1 MSIAERI
8 LLAVS
13 RSPDSEDYPPHD
25 EAENTDS
32 QALRLLRRVYPQLD
46 TLVTG
51 RRVVDFGCG
60 IGSQSVA
67 LAAECKC
74 QVIGID
80 SNPETLAKAVR
91 KANERGLLPEQVSFA
106 ESITPGMRGKFDVV
120 ISQNSFEHFP
130 EPEEALDEMCNLLN
144 NSGKLLITFGPPWY
158 APYGSHMHFF
168 CRVPWVNLLFSEDA
182 VMGARRHFR
191 NDGATTYEQVES
203 GLNQMSMRKFH
214 SILSACQLRVTYR
227 KLDCVKGIDW
237 LSRIPILHELFINHV
252 TVLLSKA
259 A

>member
-8 LLAVS
+8 LLALS
-13 RSPDSEDYPPHD
+13 RSPDSKDYPRG
-25 EAENTDS
+25 ENEDTDS
-32 QALRLLRRVYPQLD
+32 QALTLLRRVYPQLD
-46 TLVTG
+46 TLVAG

-80 SNPETLAKAVR
+80 SNRETLAKAVS
-91 KANERGLLPEQVSFA
+91 KANERGLLPGQVFFA
-106 ESITPGMRGKFDVV
+106 ASITPEMRGKFDVV

-130 EPEEALDEMCNLLN
+130 EPEKALDEMCNLLN
-144 NSGKLLITFGPPWY
+144 DSGKLLITFGPPWY

-168 CRVPWVNLLFSEDA
+168 CRVPWINLLFPEDA

-203 GLNQMSMRKFH
+203 GLNKMSIRKFH
-214 SILSACQLRVTYR
+214 SIVAACQLTVTFR

-237 LSRIPILHELFINHV
+237 LSRIPIVRELFINHV